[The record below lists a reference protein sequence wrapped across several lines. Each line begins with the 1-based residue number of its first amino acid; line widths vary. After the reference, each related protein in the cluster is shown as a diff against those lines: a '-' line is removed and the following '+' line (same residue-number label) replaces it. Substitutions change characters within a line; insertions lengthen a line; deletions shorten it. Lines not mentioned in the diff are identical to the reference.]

1 MRPRT
6 DGKHLPREA
15 VVDPDLCAGCGIC
28 AGACPSSTP
37 FRSVTAL
44 ATGIDMPQAP
54 IDAVRVELEAALARL
69 ALPPSGT
76 PAIVVFGCQGEG
88 GDGALARIADER
100 TAAIALLCAAQLP
113 PSFVEY
119 ALRAGADGVLVTGC
133 RDGDCTYRLGNRWL
147 EERLAGRREPHLR
160 AAVPRDRVRVAWTG
174 CDDESALRD
183 ALASFRADLTA
194 GARAR
199 RAASAMPPKR
209 SLVRPH
215 PESSP

>member
-1 MRPRT
+1 MRARS
-6 DGKHLPREA
+6 DGKHLLHEA

-37 FRSVTAL
+37 FRSVIAL

-54 IDAVRVELEAALARL
+54 IDALRIELETELARL
-69 ALPPSGT
+69 ARLPGET
-76 PAIVVFGCQGEG
+76 PAIVVFGCRGEDG
-88 GDGALARIADER
+88 GGALASIADER

-147 EERLAGRREPHLR
+147 EERLAALREPHLR
-160 AAVPRDRVRVAWTG
+160 AAVPRERLRIAWTG
-174 CDDESALRD
+174 RDDEPELRAALVTFRRD
-183 ALASFRADLTA
+183 LAA
-194 GARAR
+194 GAKAR
-199 RAASAMPPKR
+199 RAAFAPPPKR
-209 SLVRPH
+209 SERPLGLAR
-215 PESSP
+215 SR